1 MTSLIRKDPVP
12 NSRTFEAPAT
22 ALETPQAGRAASRVW
37 ALLRISLGLVFLW
50 SFLDKLLALGFATGR
65 ADDGRVDVLGPD
77 AWING
82 GSPTSGFLLHGTD
95 GPLASTFRDMAGTP
109 VVDWLFMLGMLGV
122 GVALVLG
129 IGMRIAAVAGAAQML
144 LIRAASPVPENN
156 PIVDEHVIYALALF
170 ALLFA
175 GAGDHWGLG
184 RIWRRTRLVQR
195 FPLAA

>member
-1 MTSLIRKDPVP
+1 MQIPRSAAESSTDVASK
-12 NSRTFEAPAT
+12 APA
-22 ALETPQAGRAASRVW
+22 PAASRAW
-37 ALLRISLGLVFLW
+37 TLLRISLGLVFLW
-50 SFLDKLLALGFATGR
+50 SFLDKLLTLGFATGR
-65 ADDGRVDVLGPD
+65 TEDGRVDILGPD

-95 GPLASTFRDMAGTP
+95 GPLASAFRDMAGTP
-109 VVDWLFMLGMLGV
+109 IVDWLFMLGMPGV

-156 PIVDEHVIYALALF
+156 PLVDGHVIYALALF

-184 RIWRRTRLVQR
+184 RMWRQSRLVQR

>member
-1 MTSLIRKDPVP
+1 MPPQTSINPAPTAAVDPG
-12 NSRTFEAPAT
+12 SGHAAK
-22 ALETPQAGRAASRVW
+22 RAW

-50 SFLDKLLALGFATGR
+50 AFLDKLLALGFATGR
-65 ADDGRVDVLGPD
+65 GEDGSVNLFGPD

-82 GSPTSGFLLHGTD
+82 GSPTKGFLLHGTD
-95 GPLASTFRDMAGTP
+95 GPMASVFQDMAGTP

-122 GVALVLG
+122 GVALLLG

-144 LIRAASPVPENN
+144 LIRAASPVPANN
-156 PIVDEHVIYALALF
+156 PLVDEHVIYAVALF

-175 GAGDHWGLG
+175 AAGDHWGLG
-184 RIWRRTRLVQR
+184 RRWRRTGFVQR

>member
-1 MTSLIRKDPVP
+1 MLTTRTPTS
-12 NSRTFEAPAT
+12 APT
-22 ALETPQAGRAASRVW
+22 ALESPRTGRAASRVW

-65 ADDGRVDVLGPD
+65 AEDGRVDVLGPE

-82 GSPTSGFLLHGTD
+82 GSPTSGFLLNGTD
-95 GPLASTFRDMAGTP
+95 GPLAGTFRDMAGTP
-109 VVDWLFMLGMLGV
+109 LVDWLFMLGMLGV
-122 GVALVLG
+122 GMALVLG

-156 PIVDEHVIYALALF
+156 PLVDEHVIYALALF

-184 RIWRRTRLVQR
+184 RIWRRTRLVRR